1 MGHRCAALV
10 SSTISSPGSTM
21 KQEQIVRDFFAQ
33 YSKSPLPEGQEGLE
47 VHYLDAGL
55 IDSFGIVTMIS
66 DFEGALGITFAAE
79 DMQSRE
85 FETVGGLIGI
95 LDRLTAA
102 RAT

>member
-1 MGHRCAALV
+1 
-10 SSTISSPGSTM
+10 M
-21 KQEQIVRDFFAQ
+21 KHEQIVRDFFEQ
-33 YSKSPLPEGQEGLE
+33 YSKSPLPDGQEGLE

-66 DFEGALGITFAAE
+66 DFESALGIAFTAE

-85 FETVGGLIGI
+85 FETIGGLVGI
-95 LDRLTAA
+95 LDRIAAA